1 VVEGELELTVGE
13 EVRILKAGEAYLF
26 DSRIPHRFR
35 NISSARTVGGT
46 YAGNPLATAAANAVL
61 DVIEEENL
69 CARAAMIGERVTSR
83 LRAIAQRQGME
94 RLGDVRGLGAMIAFE
109 LVTDRASKNA
119 APQLTNRIVAEAEER
134 GLILLACGTRANVV
148 RLLPPLTIEEQTL
161 GEALDILEAS
171 IEAAFSAV
179 EV

>member
-69 CARAAMIGERVTSR
+69 CPRAAMIGERVTSR
-83 LRAIAQRQGME
+83 LRAIE
-94 RLGDVRGLGAMIAFE
+94 RRRGAFHLSLTVLVRYRSLRS
-109 LVTDRASKNA
+109 T
-119 APQLTNRIVAEAEER
+119 
-134 GLILLACGTRANVV
+134 
-148 RLLPPLTIEEQTL
+148 
-161 GEALDILEAS
+161 
-171 IEAAFSAV
+171 
-179 EV
+179 